1 MGTEG
6 VGGCAIRKR
15 YKIMLVGNFCG
26 FLKPSTHTYWTRNR
40 SEFTFTCTS
49 PCPPPRFTCCGAGHE
64 WSQQKKQTKNSPR
77 PPFAPPPPTPRFRL
91 RWAAQW
97 LSFSFISWSC
107 LHTATGAFINQ
118 RTAVGIARCSS
129 GTLGKFAHK
138 GSAPLVR
145 L

>member
-64 WSQQKKQTKNSPR
+64 WSQQKKQTKNSPPSTFCTTTPYPAIPPSLGSPMVKFFFHFVELLAHRHWRLHQSTNGGWNRSLLKWHIGKVR
-77 PPFAPPPPTPRFRL
+77 PQGF
-91 RWAAQW
+91 
-97 LSFSFISWSC
+97 C
-107 LHTATGAFINQ
+107 GA
-118 RTAVGIARCSS
+118 R
-129 GTLGKFAHK
+129 
-138 GSAPLVR
+138 
-145 L
+145 